1 MISASGLAKTFNA
14 GTASEK
20 IAISGLDLEVAS
32 GQFVAVIGG
41 NGAGKS
47 TLLNLLSGA
56 LSCDRGRITIDG
68 TDVTGMAQ
76 HRRAALVARVF
87 QDPMVGTA
95 PSLTIEENMALAL
108 MRTRSR
114 GLRAALGRE
123 RRETFRAALSTLKLG
138 LEDRLEARADSLSG
152 GQRQA
157 LALVMAT
164 LVPPHLLLLD
174 EHTAALDPGTSQ
186 LVMEATVAL
195 VRGRGLTTLMVTHN
209 MQHALEYA
217 GRIVMMDRG
226 RIVADIG
233 GAEIS
238 GLTVAALVER
248 FRLNDDRIVLNRAPH

>member
-1 MISASGLAKTFNA
+1 MISAAGLAKTFNA

-20 IAISGLDLEVAS
+20 IAISGVDLEVAA

-56 LSCDRGRITIDG
+56 LSCDTGRIAIDG
-68 TDVTGMAQ
+68 TDVTGMAE
-76 HRRAALVARVF
+76 HRRAAFVARVF
-87 QDPMVGTA
+87 QDPMIGTA

-114 GLRAALGRE
+114 ALRAALGRE
-123 RRETFRAALSTLKLG
+123 RRETFRSALATLKLG
-138 LEDRLEARADSLSG
+138 LEGRLEARADSLSG

-164 LVPPHLLLLD
+164 LVPPRLLLLD

-186 LVMEATVAL
+186 LVMEATVAV
-195 VRGRGLTTLMVTHN
+195 VRDRGLTTLMVTHN

-217 GRIVMMDRG
+217 TRIVMMDRG

-233 GAEIS
+233 QDEIG
-238 GLTVAALVER
+238 GLTVASLVER
-248 FRLNDDRIVLNRAPH
+248 FRLNDDRIVLNRGAR